1 MRCARLDFSA
11 WVMWFLAAACSVT
24 GFAGEVQ
31 AEDSQSPV
39 LHLHTEFLPYKR
51 LDEKDIHY
59 RLGREVVRQ
68 AFLLAARDELGLM
81 TVDETLHETSPD
93 DADVVDLMLI
103 ERVNSSGMW
112 RLSLIVPKAG
122 QDIHETK
129 PLWTKT
135 FKSAVGGMR
144 VYGFLVPKVEEDSR
158 GDFVEALR
166 LAGLKGEKVAKGKPS
181 PPSEEI
187 EEALLK
193 VDFIAQYGAVRSAHR
208 AIAAHGESPE
218 WLSVLVRGY
227 ANLAMLT
234 QHQWNS
240 SSEVFTARAWLYAQ
254 RMYTSKKERDFAI
267 WNRAYAWALGG
278 TLQHVEEDLER
289 LERRRAEV
297 VAAGDDKGSPYV
309 PPVWAQLIEPY
320 AMCDREA
327 VRLVGEENPELGGWA
342 TRLDFQLASAYRQSQ
357 WMFDAATEVRE
368 TCPTAYGVYS
378 ELAHHGQSLG
388 TTRTGAQAAPVMYG
402 SHLPASLLALPD
414 LPEEFR
420 AVLTI
425 DKIEGGFLEN
435 VNVFG
440 DPDPEDLFSA
450 VPTYVARYLRER
462 SKKKPEGDLSW
473 SALAFLLEEE
483 QFVQIANSLKVSM
496 NATERSRAE
505 DVNSVL
511 PLVKDHRYAR
521 YIESYRYNARRERW
535 PVQELVKHIV
545 VEDPRRNMEGMF
557 RRVWWIRSPER
568 KIIGRSAHYEASRN
582 FTLAGM
588 LEYVYWK
595 EPTWV
600 PEDMKMA
607 AVYAR
612 EFAGIAPHSEAA
624 IRMTLQATLIA
635 PVEQLQQWEEKLQV
649 DPTAFLVLA
658 RHYWHTDHSEAA
670 IRCYEKSLASLP
682 TFDATY
688 ELATVH
694 FLLGDRE
701 KWAQTL
707 LDFLET
713 ENLGLGHARARRRLA
728 YGYASWGDWPTAK
741 IHAVEAA
748 GTWSAWGL
756 EVASHVCEGLAQWEE
771 SERWMREKSTSYPTG
786 SGNDWY
792 LWCRRTGR
800 GDIDAARELAKER
813 HSVSIKTLDHDGLFE
828 LGTFHLLEGK
838 PQEALKVFR
847 GSFNAEPR
855 FAVAFIIAQVSRD
868 LGDEESHQK
877 ALATME
883 EAVKKAQENSEDW
896 AEEVDLA
903 VLELLKT
910 GDTSAE
916 RLEKLDELLCDM
928 DANTRTLY
936 AYFVGR
942 ELAAA
947 GNQEEAEKYWR
958 RVITTAD
965 ANTNCS
971 TLAGME
977 LTKRHG
983 TSRPDDDVL
992 DEGDLWPKGEEL

>member
-1 MRCARLDFSA
+1 MKWSRLGSAAPLLRCLAVVCLATTLPAESPAADRAR
-11 WVMWFLAAACSVT
+11 
-24 GFAGEVQ
+24 
-31 AEDSQSPV
+31 PV
-39 LHLHTEFLPYKR
+39 LHLNTEFLPYKR
-51 LDEKDIHY
+51 LDEEDLHY

-68 AFLLAARDELGLM
+68 AFLLAARDELGVM
-81 TVDETLHETSPD
+81 TVDETLHETLPD
-93 DADVVDLMLI
+93 DANVVDLLLI

-112 RLSLIVPKAG
+112 RLKLVIPEDG
-122 QDIHETK
+122 QDIHAIK

-144 VYGFLVPKVEEDSR
+144 VYGFLIPKLEEDSR

-166 LAGLKGEKVAKGKPS
+166 AAGLEGEKVANGKPTS
-181 PPSEEI
+181 PSEEV
-187 EEALLK
+187 EKSLLK
-193 VDFIAQYGAVRSAHR
+193 VDFIAQYGAVRAAHQ
-208 AIAAHGESPE
+208 AIVAHGESPE

-254 RMYTSKKERDFAI
+254 RMYSSKKERDFAI

-289 LERRRAEV
+289 LERRREEV
-297 VAAGDDKGSPYV
+297 VDAGDAKASPYA
-309 PPVWAQLIEPY
+309 PPVWAQLIKPY

-327 VRLVGEENPELGGWA
+327 VRLVGEENPELGAWA
-342 TRLDFQLASAYRQSQ
+342 TRLDFQLASAFRLSK
-357 WMFDAATEVRE
+357 WMFDAAMEVRE
-368 TCPTAYGVYS
+368 ACPTAYGVYS
-378 ELAHHGQSLG
+378 ELAHHGQALG
-388 TTRTGAQAAPVMYG
+388 TTRMGAQLAPVMFG
-402 SHLPASLLALPD
+402 AHSPASLLALPD
-414 LPEEFR
+414 LPDDFR
-420 AVLTI
+420 AVLSI
-425 DKIEGGFLEN
+425 DKIEGGFLK
-435 VNVFG
+435 NVFG
-440 DPDPEDLFSA
+440 DPDPDDEFSA
-450 VPTYVARYLRER
+450 VPTYVAKYLRER
-462 SKKKPEGDLSW
+462 SKKQPEGDLSW

-483 QFVQIANSLKVSM
+483 QFVEVANSLNVSL
-496 NATERSRAE
+496 NATERPLAE
-505 DVNSVL
+505 DVDSVL

-521 YIESYRYNARRERW
+521 YIESYRYNARVERW

-557 RRVWWIRSPER
+557 RRIWWIRSPER
-568 KIIGRSAHYEASRN
+568 KILGRSAHYEASRN
-582 FTLAGM
+582 FTLPGM

-595 EPTWV
+595 EPTWA

-607 AVYAR
+607 AVYAK
-612 EFAGIAPHSEAA
+612 EFEGIAPHSETA
-624 IRMTLQATLIA
+624 IRMTLQATPIA
-635 PVEQLQQWEEKLQV
+635 TVEQLQQWEEKLKV

-658 RHYWHTDHSEAA
+658 RHYWNTGHAEAA

-694 FLLGDRE
+694 FLQGDRKKWE
-701 KWAQTL
+701 KTL
-707 LDFLET
+707 LGFLET
-713 ENLGLGHARARRRLA
+713 ENLGLEHARARRRLA
-728 YGYASWGDWPTAK
+728 YGYASWGDWQTAK

-800 GDIDAARELAKER
+800 GDLDAARELAKQH
-813 HSVSIKTLDHDGLFE
+813 HSVSIKTLDHDGLFA

-838 PQEALKVFR
+838 PREALEVFR
-847 GSFNAEPR
+847 GSFHAEPL
-855 FAVAFIIAQVSRD
+855 FAVAFMIAQVSRD
-868 LGDEESHQK
+868 LDDEEDGKK

-883 EAVKKAQENSEDW
+883 EAVKKAQANSETW
-896 AEEVDLA
+896 AEEVDMA

-916 RLEKLDELLCDM
+916 RLEKLEELLCAM
-928 DANTRTLY
+928 DSNIRTLY

-947 GNQEEAEKYWR
+947 GKEKEAEKYWR
-958 RVITTAD
+958 RAITTAN

-977 LTKRHG
+977 LAKRHG

-992 DEGDLWPKGEEL
+992 DEEDLWPKGEEL